1 LEENDQPAPRPMMNF
16 GPGMRAM
23 LLLALYFSCVGIY
36 TMLSHSSSL
45 AWLSAD
51 QDSGYSLN
59 YAMLGLAIA
68 SVLFFA
74 VPAIIYANVFPAE
87 RFAYFRLNK
96 PVAPLVLLFGAL
108 AMIVLIPGIDQ
119 IATWISQS
127 ITYPDLLSFEDAVQK
142 QNDWFL
148 QMPGFPDLL
157 LCLLVNALLPAI
169 CEELFFRAGIQQ
181 ILMERSKNSH
191 IPIVATALIFAF
203 MHFNVSGGAL
213 IFLAGLML
221 GYAFY
226 RTGSLRLTIVMH
238 FFFNAVSI
246 IETYIAQRN
255 PAFAQWEPGIP
266 VVIISFTASAAFFY
280 MMWRAQKKVIGNL

>member
-1 LEENDQPAPRPMMNF
+1 MMNF

-36 TMLSHSSSL
+36 TMLSHSSSM
-45 AWLSAD
+45 AWLAAD

-59 YAMLGLAIA
+59 YAMLGLAIG

-74 VPAIIYANVFPAE
+74 VPAIIYANVFPPE
-87 RFAYFRLNK
+87 RFAFFRLNK
-96 PVAPLVLLFGAL
+96 PVAPLVLLTGAL

-119 IATWISQS
+119 VATWISQS
-127 ITYPDLLSFEDAVQK
+127 ITDSDLRSFEDAVQK

-148 QMPGFPDLL
+148 QMPGFPDML
-157 LCLLVNALLPAI
+157 LCLLVNALVPAI

-181 ILMERSKNSH
+181 ILMERTRSPH
-191 IPIVATALIFAF
+191 IPIVSTALIFAF

-238 FFFNAVSI
+238 FFFNGISI
-246 IETYIAQRN
+246 IETYVAQHN
-255 PAFAQWEPGIP
+255 SAFAKWEPGIP
-266 VVIISFTASAAFFY
+266 VVIISFAASAGFFY
-280 MMWRAQKKVIGNL
+280 LMWRTAQKKVIGNW